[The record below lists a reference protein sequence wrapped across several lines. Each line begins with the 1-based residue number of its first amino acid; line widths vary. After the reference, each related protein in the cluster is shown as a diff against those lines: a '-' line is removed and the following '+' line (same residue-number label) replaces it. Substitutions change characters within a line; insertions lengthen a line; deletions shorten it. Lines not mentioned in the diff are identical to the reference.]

1 MVESMSPSNPTE
13 QLVEDLAAVYF
24 GAMGATI
31 KRGVEIDDA
40 GERGDAAQV
49 ILKGRLGA
57 ALHRLNPELP
67 HDTVEEVVRIL
78 SHPPHPTPT
87 QNNRWCHALLTD
99 GVEIEYRDPKTGETR
114 GGRAR
119 LVDFDNPA
127 ANELLAVRQ
136 LSVLGASGK
145 VIRPDLTVFL
155 NGLPV
160 AIIELKDPT
169 DTQADLGVAVD
180 QLARYRQAA
189 PDLFVPNLVLAV
201 SDGML
206 TRVGSITS
214 GRSRFM
220 PWRPLHDDGGGA
232 PTLEA
237 LIRGLFEPRA
247 LVDYLRTCVTFEEDE
262 RGEIVKKIAGYHQ
275 FRAVRKARAS
285 VLKALK
291 GSPHP
296 SPLPQA
302 GEGAEAAQA
311 GEGAKG
317 GDGRGGVIWHTQ
329 GSGKSLTMLM
339 LAGALIREPLLA
351 NPTVVMMT
359 DRNDLDDQLFDTFAA
374 GRALLR
380 QAPVQA
386 GSREQLKALLD
397 RAAGGVVFTT
407 IQKFAEAQ
415 GVVSERSNVVVMA
428 DEAHRSQYGF
438 VEGGARWLRE
448 ALPNATFVGFTG
460 TPLEGDDK
468 NTIHVFGEYADVY
481 DIRQAVED
489 GATRPLYYES
499 RIVKLKVDEAG
510 ARVAEDEI
518 EYVVNADRSGEAAD
532 ENIRVPLE
540 SLVGAPERMERLAA
554 FIVEHWEKRRAA
566 MEGKAMVVTM
576 SRDIA
581 ARLYEAIRALR
592 PDWHDAD
599 DERGAMK
606 VILTGSSEDVEP
618 LRSHVRSK
626 AARKRLA
633 ERFKNP
639 NDDLRMVIVCDMWLT
654 GFDCPP
660 AHTMYLDKP
669 LAGHNLMQ
677 AIARVNRVYGDKPGG
692 LIVDLLGL
700 ADQLADALAIYT
712 QAGGTGEAVRR
723 VQDEAVP
730 AMQSAFE
737 KLRDFFHGCDYQQAL
752 QAEPR
757 DVLPVY
763 LRAIDHVFGQNDGW
777 KRLRTLVKELSAAF
791 ALAVPRPEAE
801 AIAPHLAFFQR
812 AVAMIRKRLSDEADG
827 GAGRGRQRDIDAAVR
842 QVIGGAVD
850 ADEVID
856 LFAVAG
862 LEEARLDIL
871 SDEFLGRVAALE
883 QKNLALETLRKLLND
898 QIRTTERTN
907 LVQSKK
913 FREALEDAMLR
924 YTNKAI
930 TTAEMIARLVDLAK
944 HLRDAQQHGEALG
957 LSREETAFY
966 DALAEN
972 GSAKQA
978 MQNDT
983 LRLMAR
989 ELTEMVKKMPR
1000 LDWTQRESVRAD
1012 LRRSVRRLLAKY
1024 GYPPD
1029 LAEGATQLV
1038 LRQAELSTENAA
1050 SLACG

>member
-1 MVESMSPSNPTE
+1 MTASSPSE
-13 QLVEDLAAVYF
+13 QLVEDVSEVYF
-24 GAMGATI
+24 AEIGATV

-40 GERGDAAQV
+40 GERSSPADV
-49 ILKGRLGA
+49 LLKGRLSA
-57 ALHRLNPELP
+57 AVHRLNPDLS

-78 SHPPHPTPT
+78 SRPAHPTLI
-87 QNNRWCHALLTD
+87 QNNRWFHSQLTD
-99 GVEIEYRDPKTGETR
+99 GVEIEYRDAKSGETR

-119 LVDFDNPA
+119 LIDFDDPA
-127 ANELLAVRQ
+127 ANQLLLVRQ
-136 LSVLGASGK
+136 LSITSPSGK
-145 VIRPDLTVFL
+145 VIRPDLTVFM
-155 NGLPV
+155 NGLPI
-160 AIIELKDPT
+160 ALIELKDPT
-169 DTQADLGVAVD
+169 DTQADLNAAID
-180 QLARYRQAA
+180 QLDRYAPAA
-189 PDLFVPNLVLAV
+189 PDLFVPNVLLAV
-201 SDGML
+201 SDGLL

-220 PWRPLHDDGGGA
+220 PWRPLNDDGGGA

-247 LVDYLRTCVTFEEDE
+247 LVDYLRACVTFEEDE

-275 FRAVRKARAS
+275 FRALRKARVSVSAS
-285 VLKALK
+285 LK
-291 GSPHP
+291 PP
-296 SPLPQA
+296 SGQ
-302 GEGAEAAQA
+302 
-311 GEGAKG
+311 
-317 GDGRGGVIWHTQ
+317 GDGRGGVVWHTQ

-339 LAGALIREPLLA
+339 LAGALIREPRLA
-351 NPTVVMMT
+351 NPTVVVVT

-386 GSREQLKALLD
+386 DSRGQLKTLLD
-397 RAAGGVVFTT
+397 RAVGGVVFTT
-407 IQKFAEAQ
+407 IQKFAEAH
-415 GVVSERSNVVVMA
+415 GVISDRSNVVVMA

-438 VEGGARWLRE
+438 VEGGARWMRE
-448 ALPNATFVGFTG
+448 ALPNASFVGFTG
-460 TPLEGDDK
+460 TPLERDDR
-468 NTIHVFGEYADVY
+468 NTMHVFGEYVDVY

-499 RIVKLKVDEAG
+499 RIVKLKVNEEGVHAAEEQVETVASRAERDDSG
-510 ARVAEDEI
+510 AQTF
-518 EYVVNADRSGEAAD
+518 
-532 ENIRVPLE
+532 RVPLE
-540 SLVGAPERMERLAA
+540 SLVGAPERIDRLAA
-554 FIVEHWEKRRAA
+554 FIVEHWDKRRAA

-592 PDWHDAD
+592 PGWHDAD

-606 VILTGSSEDVEP
+606 VVVTRTGDEGEP

-633 ERFKNP
+633 ERFKAP
-639 NDDLRMVIVCDMWLT
+639 DDDLRLVIVCDMWLT

-700 ADQLADALAIYT
+700 ADQLADALATYT
-712 QAGGTGEAVRR
+712 IAGGTGDAVKK

-737 KLRDFFHGCDYQQAL
+737 KLRGFFHGCTYEPAL
-752 QAEPR
+752 DATPQS
-757 DVLPVY
+757 VLTVY
-763 LRAIDHVFGQNDGW
+763 LRAVDHVFGQDEGW
-777 KRLRTLVKELSAAF
+777 QRLRTLVKELSAAF
-791 ALAVPRPEAE
+791 ALAVPRPETE
-801 AIAPHLAFFQR
+801 AITPHLAFFQR
-812 AVAMIRKRLSDEADG
+812 VAAMIRKRLADDDEA
-827 GAGRGRQRDIDAAVR
+827 GAGRAHQRDIDAAVR
-842 QVIGGAVD
+842 QVIGSAVR

-856 LFAVAG
+856 LFAIAG
-862 LEEARLDIL
+862 FDEARLDIL

-883 QKNLALETLRKLLND
+883 QKNLALETLRKLLSD
-898 QIRTTERTN
+898 QIRSTERTN

-913 FREALEDAMLR
+913 LREALEDALLR

-930 TTAEMIARLVDLAK
+930 TTAEMISRLIDLAK
-944 HLRDAQQHGEALG
+944 HLREAQNHGRELG
-957 LSREETAFY
+957 LSGEETAFY

-972 GSAKQA
+972 GSAREVMKSDA
-978 MQNDT
+978 

-989 ELTEMVKKMPR
+989 ELSEMVKKMPK
-1000 LDWTQRESVRAD
+1000 LDWTERESVRAT
-1012 LRRSVRRLLAKY
+1012 LRRNVRRLLAKY

-1038 LRQAELSTENAA
+1038 LRQAELSTGNSE
-1050 SLACG
+1050 

>member
-1 MVESMSPSNPTE
+1 MDELTAE
-13 QLVEDLAAVYF
+13 LAASAWFESVRVRVMSASDLTDERQF
-24 GAMGATI
+24 GPD
-31 KRGVEIDDA
+31 GVIFRTVLS
-40 GERGDAAQV
+40 GV
-49 ILKGRLGA
+49 IR
-57 ALHRLNPELP
+57 RLNPELP
-67 HDTVEEVVRIL
+67 KDAIEEVLRTL
-78 SHPPHPTPT
+78 LRPPHPTLI
-87 QNNRWCHALLTD
+87 QNNRWFHALLTD
-99 GVEIEYRDPKTGETR
+99 GVEVEYRDVNSGETR
-114 GGRAR
+114 GGRAQLINFANPTANDL
-119 LVDFDNPA
+119 LV
-127 ANELLAVRQ
+127 VRQ
-136 LSVLGASGK
+136 LAAAGPTGK

-155 NGLPV
+155 NGLPIAV
-160 AIIELKDPT
+160 IELKDPT
-169 DTQADLGVAVD
+169 DSQTDLGVAID
-180 QLARYRQAA
+180 QLKRYMQIA
-189 PDLFVPNLVLAV
+189 PDLFVSNMVQVV

-214 GRSRFM
+214 GRGRFM
-220 PWRPLHDDGGGA
+220 PWRPQEGGA

-247 LVDYLRTCVTFEEDE
+247 LIDYLRTGVIFEEDE
-262 RGEIVKKIAGYHQ
+262 RGEIAKKIAGYHQ

-285 VLKALK
+285 VLDRLK
-291 GSPHP
+291 PP
-296 SPLPQA
+296 S
-302 GEGAEAAQA
+302 GD
-311 GEGAKG
+311 

-339 LAGALIREPLLA
+339 LAGALIREPRMI
-351 NPTVVMMT
+351 NPTIVMIT

-380 QAPVQA
+380 QDPVQA
-386 GSREQLKALLD
+386 ASRDHLKELLD
-397 RAAGGVVFTT
+397 RAAGGAVFTT
-407 IQKFAEAQ
+407 IHKFAEAH

-438 VEGGARWLRE
+438 VEGGARWMRE

-460 TPLEGDDK
+460 TPLERDDR
-468 NTIHVFGEYADVY
+468 NTMHVFGEYADVY

-489 GATRPLYYES
+489 GATKPLYYES
-499 RIVKLKVDEAG
+499 RIVKLRVDEEG
-510 ARVAEDEI
+510 ARVAEEKV
-518 EYVVNADRSGEAAD
+518 EYIVNADRDGEPAED
-532 ENIRVPLE
+532 RIRVPLE
-540 SLVGAPERMERLAA
+540 SLVGAPERIERLAS
-554 FIVEHWEKRRAA
+554 FIIDHWEKRLAA

-592 PDWHDAD
+592 PEWHDPD

-606 VILTGSSEDVEP
+606 VVVTGSGEDPEP
-618 LRSHVRSK
+618 LRSHVRTK

-633 ERFKNP
+633 ERFKDP
-639 NDDLRMVIVCDMWLT
+639 ADDLRLVIVVDMWLT

-700 ADQLADALAIYT
+700 ADQLADAMATYT
-712 QAGGTGEAVRR
+712 QAGGTGKAVRK

-730 AMQSAFE
+730 AMQAAFE
-737 KLRDFFHGCDYQQAL
+737 KLRAFFHGCQYEQAL
-752 QAEPR
+752 DAEPR

-763 LRAIDHVFGQNDGW
+763 LRAIDHALGQNDGW
-777 KRLRTLVKELSAAF
+777 KRLRTLVKELSTAF

-801 AIAPHLAFFQR
+801 EIAPHLAFFQR
-812 AVAMIRKRLSDEADG
+812 TVAMIRKRLADDTG
-827 GAGRGRQRDIDAAVR
+827 GRAGYGRQRDIDAAVR

-856 LFAVAG
+856 LFAAAG
-862 LEEARLDIL
+862 LDEARLDIL

-898 QIRTTERTN
+898 QIRSTERAN
-907 LVQSKK
+907 VVQSRKV
-913 FREALEDAMLR
+913 RAALEEAMLR

-930 TTAEMIARLVDLAK
+930 TTAEMIARLIDLAK
-944 HLRDAQQHGEALG
+944 SLRDAQRHGEELG
-957 LSREETAFY
+957 LSTEETAFY

-972 GSAKQA
+972 GSARDV

-989 ELTEMVKKMPR
+989 ELTEMVRRMPK

-1012 LRRSVRRLLAKY
+1012 LRRTVRRLLAKY

-1029 LAEGATQLV
+1029 LAEDATLLV
-1038 LRQAELSTENAA
+1038 MRQAELSAESAA
-1050 SLACG
+1050 

>member
-1 MVESMSPSNPTE
+1 MHERDVE
-13 QLVEDLAAVYF
+13 LAALGTFRTLGFDLRHGPEIGPETPAPERQSHNETVL
-24 GAMGATI
+24 AT
-31 KRGVEIDDA
+31 
-40 GERGDAAQV
+40 
-49 ILKGRLGA
+49 RL
-57 ALHRLNPELP
+57 RQKIETLNPQLP
-67 HDTVEEVVRIL
+67 ADAVDNVMRTVSR
-78 SHPPHPTPT
+78 PPHPTLI
-87 QNNRWCHALLTD
+87 QNNRWFHRLLTD
-99 GVEIEYRDPKTGETR
+99 GVEIEYRDPRSGETR

-119 LVDFDNPA
+119 LIDFENPA
-127 ANELLAVRQ
+127 TNDLLVVRQ
-136 LSVLGASGK
+136 LTVAAASGK
-145 VIRPDLTVFL
+145 AIRPDLMVFL
-155 NGLPV
+155 NGLPL
-160 AIIELKDPT
+160 AMIELKDPA
-169 DTQADLGVAVD
+169 DNRADLGVAID
-180 QLARYRQAA
+180 QIDRYMRTA
-189 PDLFVPNLVLAV
+189 PDLFVPNLLLAV

-214 GRSRFM
+214 GRGRFM
-220 PWRPLHDDGGGA
+220 PWRPMDDEGGGA

-247 LVDYLRTCVTFEEDE
+247 LVDYLRGCVMFEEDA
-262 RGEIVKKIAGYHQ
+262 RGEIAKKIAGYHQ
-275 FRAVRKARAS
+275 SRALRKARAS
-285 VLKALK
+285 VLAHLK
-291 GSPHP
+291 P
-296 SPLPQA
+296 
-302 GEGAEAAQA
+302 
-311 GEGAKG
+311 K

-339 LAGALIREPLLA
+339 LAGALIREPRMA
-351 NPTVVMMT
+351 NPTLVMIT

-380 QAPVQA
+380 QDPVQA
-386 GSREQLKALLD
+386 ASRDELKALLD

-407 IQKFAEAQ
+407 IHKFAEAH
-415 GVVSERSNVVVMA
+415 GVVSERCNVVVLA

-438 VEGGARWLRE
+438 VEGGARWMRE

-460 TPLEGDDK
+460 TPLERDDK

-489 GATRPLYYES
+489 GATKPLYYES
-499 RIVKLKVDEAG
+499 RIVKLKVDEQG

-518 EYVVNADRSGEAAD
+518 EYVVNADRDGETAD

-540 SLVGAPERMERLAA
+540 WLVGAPERIERLAV

-576 SRDIA
+576 SRGIA
-581 ARLYEAIRALR
+581 ARLYAAIRALR

-599 DERGAMK
+599 DERGVMK
-606 VILTGSSEDVEP
+606 VVVTGNNDDAEP
-618 LRSHVRSK
+618 LRSHVRGK
-626 AARKRLA
+626 AARKRLG
-633 ERFKNP
+633 ERFKDP
-639 NDDLRMVIVCDMWLT
+639 ADDLRLVIVCDMWLT

-700 ADQLADALAIYT
+700 ADQLADALATYT
-712 QAGGTGEAVRR
+712 RAGGTGEAVRK
-723 VQDEAVP
+723 VQGEAVP
-730 AMQSAFE
+730 AMQAAFE
-737 KLRDFFHGCDYQQAL
+737 KLRGFFHSCDYEQAL
-752 QAEPR
+752 DAEPR

-763 LRAIDHVFGQNDGW
+763 LRAIDHVLGQDDGW
-777 KRLRTLVKELSAAF
+777 KRLRTMVKELSAAF
-791 ALAVPRPEAE
+791 ALAVPRPGTE

-812 AVAMIRKRLSDEADG
+812 TVAMIRKRLADDAGG
-827 GAGRGRQRDIDAAVR
+827 GAGHGRQRDIDAAVR
-842 QVIGGAVD
+842 QMIGGAVD

-862 LEEARLDIL
+862 LDDARLDIL

-898 QIRTTERTN
+898 QIRSTERTN
-907 LVQSKK
+907 IVQSRK
-913 FREALEDAMLR
+913 FREALEDAMAR

-930 TTAEMIARLVDLAK
+930 STAEMVSRLIDLAK
-944 HLRDAQQHGEALG
+944 SLRDAQRHGEALG
-957 LSREETAFY
+957 LSGEETAFY

-972 GSAKQA
+972 ESAREA
-978 MQNDT
+978 MQSET

-989 ELTEMVKKMPR
+989 ELTEMVKKMPK
-1000 LDWTQRESVRAD
+1000 LDWAQRESVRAG

-1029 LAEGATQLV
+1029 LAENATQLV
-1038 LRQAELSTENAA
+1038 LRQAVTSTENAE
-1050 SLACG
+1050 

>member
-1 MVESMSPSNPTE
+1 MSAPSPTE
-13 QLVEDLAAVYF
+13 QLVEDVAAVYF
-24 GAMGATI
+24 GAISTTTR
-31 KRGVEIDDA
+31 RGVEIDDA
-40 GERGDAAQV
+40 GERGGSTEV
-49 ILKGRLGA
+49 VLKNRLGV
-57 ALHRLNPELP
+57 ALQHLNPDLP

-78 SHPPHPTPT
+78 SRPPHPTLI
-87 QNNRWCHALLTD
+87 QNNRWFHALLTD
-99 GVEIEYRDPKTGETR
+99 GVEVEYRDVKTGETR
-114 GGRAR
+114 GDRAG
-119 LVDFDNPA
+119 LIDFDNPA
-127 ANELLAVRQ
+127 ANDLLVVRQ
-136 LSVLGASGK
+136 LSVAGSSGK
-145 VIRPDLTVFL
+145 IIRPDLTVFL
-155 NGLPV
+155 NGLPIAV
-160 AIIELKDPT
+160 IELKDPT
-169 DTQADLGVAVD
+169 DTQADLGVAID
-180 QLARYRQAA
+180 QLDRYRQTA
-189 PDLFVPNLVLAV
+189 PDLFVPNLLLAV

-206 TRVGSITS
+206 ARVGSITS

-220 PWRPLHDDGGGA
+220 PWRPLHDEGGGA

-262 RGEIVKKIAGYHQ
+262 RGDIAKKIAGYHQ

-285 VLKALK
+285 VLASLR
-291 GSPHP
+291 PP
-296 SPLPQA
+296 S
-302 GEGAEAAQA
+302 GD
-311 GEGAKG
+311 

-339 LAGALIREPLLA
+339 LAGALIREPRLT

-380 QAPVQA
+380 QPPVQA
-386 GSREQLKALLD
+386 ESREQLKTLLD

-407 IQKFAEAQ
+407 IQKFAEAY

-438 VEGGARWLRE
+438 IEGGARWMRE

-489 GATRPLYYES
+489 GATKPLYYES
-499 RIVKLKVDEAG
+499 RIIKLKIDDEG
-510 ARVAEDEI
+510 ARVAEEEI
-518 EYVVNADRSGEAAD
+518 EYITGADRSGEEAED
-532 ENIRVPLE
+532 RIRVPLE
-540 SLVGAPERMERLAA
+540 TLVGAQERIERLAS
-554 FIVEHWEKRRAA
+554 FIVTHWEKRRAA
-566 MEGKAMVVTM
+566 MEGKAMIVTM

-581 ARLYEAIRALR
+581 ARLYAAIRVLR

-606 VILTGSSEDVEP
+606 VVVTGSADDPEP
-618 LRSHVRSK
+618 LRSHLRTK
-626 AARKRLA
+626 AARKHLA
-633 ERFKNP
+633 ERFKAP
-639 NDDLRMVIVCDMWLT
+639 DDELRLVIVCDMWLT

-660 AHTMYLDKP
+660 AHTLYLDKP

-700 ADQLADALAIYT
+700 ADQLADALATYT
-712 QAGGTGEAVRR
+712 QAGGTGEAIRK

-730 AMQSAFE
+730 AMQAAFE
-737 KLRDFFHGCDYQQAL
+737 KLRDFFHGCDYGQAL
-752 QAEPR
+752 DAAPE

-777 KRLRTLVKELSAAF
+777 TRLRMLVKELSAAF
-791 ALAVPRPEAE
+791 ALAVPRPETE
-801 AIAPHLAFFQR
+801 AITPHLAFFQR
-812 AVAMIRKRLSDEADG
+812 VVAMIRKRLADDNDG
-827 GAGRGRQRDIDAAVR
+827 GQGHARRHDIDAAVR

-850 ADEVID
+850 ADDVVD

-898 QIRTTERTN
+898 QIRITERTN

-930 TTAEMIARLVDLAK
+930 STAEMIARLIDLAK
-944 HLRDAQQHGEALG
+944 HLRDAQKHGEELG
-957 LSREETAFY
+957 LSSEETAFY

-972 GSAKQA
+972 ESAREA
-978 MQNDT
+978 MQSDS
-983 LRLMAR
+983 LRLLAR
-989 ELTEMVKKMPR
+989 ELTEMVKKMPK
-1000 LDWTQRESVRAD
+1000 LDWTQRESVRAN
-1012 LRRSVRRLLAKY
+1012 LRRNVRRLLARY

-1038 LRQAELSTENAA
+1038 LRQAELSTEN
-1050 SLACG
+1050 SD

>member
-1 MVESMSPSNPTE
+1 MSSLTE
-13 QLVEDLAAVYF
+13 QLVEDVASVYF
-24 GAMGATI
+24 GAIGAAT

-40 GERGDAAQV
+40 GERGDASQV
-49 ILKGRLGA
+49 TLKGRLAA
-57 ALHRLNPELP
+57 ALHRLNTDLP
-67 HDTVEEVVRIL
+67 HDSIEEVVRIL
-78 SHPPHPTPT
+78 SRPPHPTLI
-87 QNNRWCHALLTD
+87 QNNLWFHSLLTD
-99 GVEIEYRDPKTGETR
+99 GVEVESREAKSGETR
-114 GGRAR
+114 GDRAR
-119 LVDFDNPA
+119 LVDFDNPG
-127 ANELLAVRQ
+127 ANDLLVVRQ
-136 LSVLGASGK
+136 LTATGASGK

-160 AIIELKDPT
+160 AVIELKDPT
-169 DTQADLGVAVD
+169 DTQADLGVAID
-180 QLARYRQAA
+180 QLDRYMQTA
-189 PDLFVPNLVLAV
+189 PDLFVSNLVLVV

-214 GRSRFM
+214 GRGRFM
-220 PWRPLHDDGGGA
+220 PWRPIDDREGGGA

-237 LIRGLFEPRA
+237 LIRGLFDPRT

-262 RGEIVKKIAGYHQ
+262 RGEIAKKIAGYHQ

-285 VLKALK
+285 VLTRLK
-291 GSPHP
+291 P
-296 SPLPQA
+296 SS
-302 GEGAEAAQA
+302 GT
-311 GEGAKG
+311 

-339 LAGALIREPLLA
+339 LAGGLIRESRMT
-351 NPTVVMMT
+351 NPTIVMIT
-359 DRNDLDDQLFDTFAA
+359 DRNDLDDQLFETFAA

-380 QAPVQA
+380 QDPVQA
-386 GSREQLKALLD
+386 ASREHLKALLD

-407 IQKFAEAQ
+407 IHKFAEAH
-415 GVVSERSNVVVMA
+415 GVISERSNMVVMA

-438 VEGGARWLRE
+438 VEGGARWMRE

-460 TPLEGDDK
+460 TPLEHDDR

-499 RIVKLKVDEAG
+499 RIIKLKVDEEG
-510 ARVAEDEI
+510 ARVAEEEV
-518 EYVVNADRSGEAAD
+518 EYVANPDRGGEGAED
-532 ENIRVPLE
+532 SIRVPLE
-540 SLVGAPERMERLAA
+540 SLVGAQERIERLAA

-581 ARLYEAIRALR
+581 ARLYEAIRTLR
-592 PDWHDAD
+592 PDWHDVD
-599 DERGAMK
+599 DERGTMK
-606 VILTGSSEDVEP
+606 VVVTGTNEDPEP
-618 LRSHVRSK
+618 LRNHVRTK

-633 ERFKNP
+633 ERFKAP
-639 NDDLRMVIVCDMWLT
+639 HDDLRLVIVCDMWLT

-660 AHTMYLDKP
+660 AHTMYLDRP

-700 ADQLADALAIYT
+700 ADQLADALATYT

-723 VQDEAVP
+723 VQNEAVP
-730 AMQSAFE
+730 AMQAAFE
-737 KLRDFFHGCDYQQAL
+737 KLRGFFHGCDYEQAL
-752 QAEPR
+752 DAKPQA
-757 DVLPVY
+757 VLLVY

-791 ALAVPRPEAE
+791 ALAVPRPETE
-801 AIAPHLAFFQR
+801 AITPHLAFYQR
-812 AVAMIRKRLSDEADG
+812 VTAMIRKRLTDDTGG
-827 GAGRGRQRDIDAAVR
+827 GAGHARQRDIDAAVR
-842 QVIGGAVD
+842 QVIGGAID
-850 ADEVID
+850 ADDVID

-862 LEEARLDIL
+862 LSDARLDIL

-898 QIRTTERTN
+898 QIRITERTN
-907 LVQSKK
+907 IIQSRK

-924 YTNKAI
+924 YTNRAI
-930 TTAEMIARLVDLAK
+930 TTAEMISQLIDLAK
-944 HLRDAQQHGEALG
+944 SLRDAQRHGDELG
-957 LSREETAFY
+957 LSGAETAFY

-972 GSAKQA
+972 RSAREA
-978 MQNDT
+978 MQSDT

-989 ELTEMVKKMPR
+989 KLTEMVKNMPK
-1000 LDWTQRESVRAD
+1000 LDWTQRESVRAS
-1012 LRRSVRRLLAKY
+1012 LRRNVRRLLAKY

-1029 LAEGATQLV
+1029 LAEDATQLV
-1038 LRQAELSTENAA
+1038 LRQAELSTEN
-1050 SLACG
+1050 SE

>member
-1 MVESMSPSNPTE
+1 MTISSPTE
-13 QLVEDLAAVYF
+13 QLVEDVASVYF
-24 GAMGATI
+24 GAIGTAT

-40 GERGDAAQV
+40 GERGDASQV
-49 ILKGRLGA
+49 TLKRRLVA
-57 ALHRLNPELP
+57 ALHRLNRDLP
-67 HDTVEEVVRIL
+67 HASIEEVVRIL
-78 SHPPHPTPT
+78 SRPPHPTLI
-87 QNNRWCHALLTD
+87 QNNLWFHSLLTD
-99 GVEIEYRDPKTGETR
+99 GVEVEYREAKSGETR

-119 LVDFDNPA
+119 LVDFDNPD
-127 ANELLAVRQ
+127 ANDLLLVRQ
-136 LSVLGASGK
+136 FTVTGTEGK

-155 NGLPV
+155 NGLPGAV
-160 AIIELKDPT
+160 IELKAPT
-169 DTQADLGVAVD
+169 DTQADLGVAID
-180 QLARYRQAA
+180 QLDRYMKTA
-189 PDLFVPNLVLAV
+189 PDLFASNLVLVV

-220 PWRPLHDDGGGA
+220 PWRPIDDRESGGA

-237 LIRGLFEPRA
+237 LIRGLFDPRT
-247 LVDYLRTCVTFEEDE
+247 LVDYLRTCVTFEADA
-262 RGEIVKKIAGYHQ
+262 RGEIAKKIAGYHQ
-275 FRAVRKARAS
+275 FRAVRKARAR
-285 VLKALK
+285 VLTRLK
-291 GSPHP
+291 PP
-296 SPLPQA
+296 S
-302 GEGAEAAQA
+302 GM
-311 GEGAKG
+311 

-339 LAGALIREPLLA
+339 LAGGLIRESRMT
-351 NPTVVMMT
+351 NPTIVMIT

-380 QAPVQA
+380 QDPVQA
-386 GSREQLKALLD
+386 ASREHLKALLD

-407 IQKFAEAQ
+407 IQKFAEAH
-415 GVVSERSNVVVMA
+415 GVVSERSNMVVMA

-438 VEGGARWLRE
+438 VEGGARWMRE

-460 TPLEGDDK
+460 TPLEHDDR

-499 RIVKLKVDEAG
+499 RIIKLKVDEEG
-510 ARVAEDEI
+510 ARVAEEKV
-518 EYVVNADRSGEAAD
+518 EYVANLDRGGEGTED
-532 ENIRVPLE
+532 SIQVPLE
-540 SLVGAPERMERLAA
+540 SLVGAQERIERLAA

-581 ARLYEAIRALR
+581 ARLYETIRTLR
-592 PDWHDAD
+592 PEWHDDD

-606 VILTGSSEDVEP
+606 VVVTGTNKDPEP
-618 LRSHVRSK
+618 LRNHVRTK
-626 AARKRLA
+626 AARKRLG
-633 ERFKNP
+633 ERFKAP
-639 NDDLRMVIVCDMWLT
+639 HDDLRLVIVCDMWLT

-700 ADQLADALAIYT
+700 ADQLADALATYT

-723 VQDEAVP
+723 VQNEAVP
-730 AMQSAFE
+730 AMQAAFE
-737 KLRDFFHGCDYQQAL
+737 KLRAFFHGCDYERALGAKPQA
-752 QAEPR
+752 
-757 DVLPVY
+757 VLLVY

-791 ALAVPRPEAE
+791 ALAVPRPETE
-801 AIAPHLAFFQR
+801 AITPHLAFFQR
-812 AVAMIRKRLSDEADG
+812 VTAMIRKRLADDTG
-827 GAGRGRQRDIDAAVR
+827 SGAGHARQRDIDAAVR
-842 QVIGGAVD
+842 HVIGGAID

-862 LEEARLDIL
+862 LSDARLDIL

-898 QIRTTERTN
+898 QIRITERTN
-907 LVQSKK
+907 IVQSRK

-924 YTNKAI
+924 YTNRAI
-930 TTAEMIARLVDLAK
+930 TTAEMISQLIDLAK
-944 HLRDAQQHGEALG
+944 SLRDAQRHGEALG
-957 LSREETAFY
+957 LSGEETAFY

-972 GSAKQA
+972 KSAREA
-978 MQNDT
+978 MQSDT

-989 ELTEMVKKMPR
+989 KLTEIVKNMPK
-1000 LDWTQRESVRAD
+1000 LDWIHRESVRAS
-1012 LRRSVRRLLAKY
+1012 LRRNVRRLLAKY

-1029 LAEGATQLV
+1029 LAEDATQLV
-1038 LRQAELSTENAA
+1038 VRQAELSTEN
-1050 SLACG
+1050 SE

>member
-1 MVESMSPSNPTE
+1 MMARLSEQFVENLTSLQFGETG
-13 QLVEDLAAVYF
+13 VAVKC
-24 GAMGATI
+24 GA
-31 KRGVEIDDA
+31 EIDDA
-40 GERGDAAQV
+40 GERGDV
-49 ILKGRLGA
+49 SEVMLKGRLAA
-57 ALHRLNPELP
+57 ALHRLNPDLP
-67 HDTVEEVVRIL
+67 HDSIEEVVRIL
-78 SHPPHPTPT
+78 SRSPHPTLI
-87 QNNRWCHALLTD
+87 QNNRWFHSRLTD
-99 GVEIEYRDPKTGETR
+99 GVEVEYREARSGETR

-127 ANELLAVRQ
+127 ANEVLVVRQ
-136 LSVLGASGK
+136 LSVAGPSGK
-145 VIRPDLTVFL
+145 IIRPDLTMFL

-160 AIIELKDPT
+160 AVIELKDPT
-169 DTQADLGVAVD
+169 DTQANLGVAID
-180 QLARYRQAA
+180 QIGRYMQTA
-189 PDLFVPNLVLAV
+189 PDLFVSNLVLVV

-214 GRSRFM
+214 EQGRFM
-220 PWRPLHDDGGGA
+220 PWRPIDDCEGGGA

-237 LIRGLFEPRA
+237 LIRGLFDRRT
-247 LVDYLRTCVTFEEDE
+247 LVDYLRTCVTFEEDD
-262 RGEIVKKIAGYHQ
+262 RGEIAKKIAGYHQ

-285 VLKALK
+285 VLTHLK
-291 GSPHP
+291 P
-296 SPLPQA
+296 SS
-302 GEGAEAAQA
+302 GT
-311 GEGAKG
+311 

-339 LAGALIREPLLA
+339 LAGGLIRESRMT
-351 NPTVVMMT
+351 NPTIVMIT

-380 QAPVQA
+380 QDPVKA
-386 GSREQLKALLD
+386 ASREHLTALLD

-407 IQKFAEAQ
+407 IHKFAEAH

-438 VEGGARWLRE
+438 VEGGARWMRE

-460 TPLEGDDK
+460 TPLERDDR

-499 RIVKLKVDEAG
+499 RIIKLKVDEEG
-510 ARVAEDEI
+510 ARVAEEEV
-518 EYVVNADRSGEAAD
+518 EYVANHDRGGEGAED
-532 ENIRVPLE
+532 SIRVPPE
-540 SLVGAPERMERLAA
+540 SLVGAQERIERLAA

-581 ARLYEAIRALR
+581 ARLYEAICTLR
-592 PDWHDAD
+592 PDWHDVD

-606 VILTGSSEDVEP
+606 VVVTGSQEDPEP
-618 LRSHVRSK
+618 LRSHVRTK

-633 ERFKNP
+633 ERFKAP
-639 NDDLRMVIVCDMWLT
+639 HDDLRLVIVCDMWLT

-700 ADQLADALAIYT
+700 ADQLADALATYT

-723 VQDEAVP
+723 VQNEAVP
-730 AMQSAFE
+730 AMQAAFE
-737 KLRDFFHGCDYQQAL
+737 KLRAFFHGCDYEQAL
-752 QAEPR
+752 DAKPQA
-757 DVLPVY
+757 VLQVY

-791 ALAVPRPEAE
+791 ALAVPRQETE
-801 AIAPHLAFFQR
+801 AITPHLAFFQR
-812 AVAMIRKRLSDEADG
+812 VMAMIRKRLTDDTDG
-827 GAGRGRQRDIDAAVR
+827 GAGNARQRDIDAAVR
-842 QVIGGAVD
+842 QVIGSAID
-850 ADEVID
+850 ANEVID

-862 LEEARLDIL
+862 LSDARLDVL

-883 QKNLALETLRKLLND
+883 QRNLALETLRKLLND
-898 QIRTTERTN
+898 QIRITERTN
-907 LVQSKK
+907 IVQSRK

-924 YTNKAI
+924 YTNRAI
-930 TTAEMIARLVDLAK
+930 TTAEMISHLIDLAK
-944 HLRDAQQHGEALG
+944 NLRDAQQRGDELG
-957 LSREETAFY
+957 LSGAETAFY

-972 GSAKQA
+972 KSAREA
-978 MQNDT
+978 MQSDT

-989 ELTEMVKKMPR
+989 ELTEMVKNMPK
-1000 LDWTQRESVRAD
+1000 LDWTQRESVRAS
-1012 LRRSVRRLLAKY
+1012 LRRNVRRLLAKY

-1029 LAEGATQLV
+1029 LAEDATQLV
-1038 LRQAELSTENAA
+1038 LRQAELSTEN
-1050 SLACG
+1050 SE

>member
-1 MVESMSPSNPTE
+1 MSSPTE
-13 QLVEDLAAVYF
+13 QLVEDVASVYF
-24 GAMGATI
+24 GAIGAAT

-40 GERGDAAQV
+40 GERGDASHV
-49 ILKGRLGA
+49 TLKGRLAA
-57 ALHRLNPELP
+57 ALHRLNPDLP
-67 HDTVEEVVRIL
+67 HDSIEELVRIL
-78 SHPPHPTPT
+78 SRPSHPTLI
-87 QNNRWCHALLTD
+87 QNNRWFHSLLTD
-99 GVEIEYRDPKTGETR
+99 GVEIEYRESNSGETR
-114 GGRAR
+114 GDRAR

-127 ANELLAVRQ
+127 ANELLVVRQ
-136 LSVLGASGK
+136 LGVAGPSGK
-145 VIRPDLTVFL
+145 IIRPDLTMFL

-160 AIIELKDPT
+160 AVIELKDPT
-169 DTQADLGVAVD
+169 DTQADLGVAIDQVD
-180 QLARYRQAA
+180 RYMQTA
-189 PDLFVPNLVLAV
+189 PDLFVSNLTLVV

-220 PWRPLHDDGGGA
+220 PWRPIDDREGGGA

-237 LIRGLFEPRA
+237 LIRGLFDRRT

-262 RGEIVKKIAGYHQ
+262 RGEIAKKIAGYHQ

-285 VLKALK
+285 VLGRLK
-291 GSPHP
+291 PP
-296 SPLPQA
+296 S
-302 GEGAEAAQA
+302 GT
-311 GEGAKG
+311 

-339 LAGALIREPLLA
+339 LAGGLIRESRMT
-351 NPTVVMMT
+351 NPTIVMIT

-380 QAPVQA
+380 QDPVQA
-386 GSREQLKALLD
+386 VSREHLKALLD

-407 IQKFAEAQ
+407 IQKFAEAH

-438 VEGGARWLRE
+438 VEGGARWMRE

-460 TPLEGDDK
+460 TPLERDDR

-499 RIVKLKVDEAG
+499 RIIKLKVDEEG
-510 ARVAEDEI
+510 ARVAEAEV
-518 EYVVNADRSGEAAD
+518 ESVANADRDGEGAED
-532 ENIRVPLE
+532 RIRVPLE
-540 SLVGAPERMERLAA
+540 SLVGAQERIERLAA

-566 MEGKAMVVTM
+566 MEGKAMVLTM

-581 ARLYEAIRALR
+581 ARLYEVIRTLR
-592 PDWHDAD
+592 PDWHDVD

-606 VILTGSSEDVEP
+606 VVVTGTNDDPEP
-618 LRSHVRSK
+618 LRNHVRTK

-633 ERFKNP
+633 ERFKAP
-639 NDDLRMVIVCDMWLT
+639 HDDLRLVIVCDMWLT

-700 ADQLADALAIYT
+700 ADQLADALATYT
-712 QAGGTGEAVRR
+712 QAGGTGEAVRK
-723 VQDEAVP
+723 VQNEAVP
-730 AMQSAFE
+730 AMQAAFE
-737 KLRDFFHGCDYQQAL
+737 KLRGFFHGCDYEQAL
-752 QAEPR
+752 DAKPQA
-757 DVLPVY
+757 VLLVY

-791 ALAVPRPEAE
+791 ALAVPRPETE
-801 AIAPHLAFFQR
+801 AITPHLAFFQR
-812 AVAMIRKRLSDEADG
+812 VMAMIRKRLADDTGG
-827 GAGRGRQRDIDAAVR
+827 GAGHARQRDIDAAVR
-842 QVIGGAVD
+842 QVIGGVID

-862 LEEARLDIL
+862 LSEARLDIL

-898 QIRTTERTN
+898 QIRINERTN
-907 LVQSKK
+907 IVQSRK

-930 TTAEMIARLVDLAK
+930 TTAEMISQLIDLAK
-944 HLRDAQQHGEALG
+944 SLRDAQRHGEALG
-957 LSREETAFY
+957 LSGEETAFY

-972 GSAKQA
+972 GSAREA
-978 MQNDT
+978 MQSDT

-989 ELTEMVKKMPR
+989 ELTEMVKKMPK
-1000 LDWTQRESVRAD
+1000 LDWTQRESVRAS
-1012 LRRSVRRLLAKY
+1012 LRRNVRRLLAKY

-1029 LAEGATQLV
+1029 LAEDATQLV
-1038 LRQAELSTENAA
+1038 LRQAELSTEN
-1050 SLACG
+1050 SE